1 MRDAKEN
8 YDPDFIGG
16 GEELLRQ
23 HGLQPRTMHDEQQV
37 CFKINSRDLI
47 VVVDCFYKE
56 VIPQFQIM

>member
-8 YDPDFIGG
+8 YEPDFIGG

-23 HGLQPRTMHDEQQV
+23 HGLQPRTMHDEQRV

-47 VVVDCFYKE
+47 VVVELFL
-56 VIPQFQIM
+56 